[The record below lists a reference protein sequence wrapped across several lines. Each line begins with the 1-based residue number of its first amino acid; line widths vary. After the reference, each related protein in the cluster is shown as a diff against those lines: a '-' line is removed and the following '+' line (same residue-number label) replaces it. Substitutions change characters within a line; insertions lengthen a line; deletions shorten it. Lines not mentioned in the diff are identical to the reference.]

1 MESARQ
7 SDMDILNEKDEI
19 ERQFKIRVMIIN
31 DEQQQSAILEF
42 HLATSVHVISGLF
55 LSISSPGVVLD
66 IPRSLTLSLPLPS
79 IYERHKTIFFFRHL
93 Q

>member
-7 SDMDILNEKDEI
+7 SDMDILTEKDEI

-31 DEQQQSAILEF
+31 DEQQSAILEF